1 MSRTRPMVLEAA
13 ELEKQL
19 GDLPAWQC
27 QSGRLVRTLTF
38 RNFADA
44 LDFVNRV
51 GKLAEEANHHPDILL
66 HNWNQVTLTLWTH
79 DAGGLTLLDVNLA
92 HKIDA
97 VAS

>member
-1 MSRTRPMVLEAA
+1 LR
-13 ELEKQL
+13 
-19 GDLPAWQC
+19 LPSWK
-27 QSGRLVRTLTF
+27 T
-38 RNFADA
+38 
-44 LDFVNRV
+44 
-51 GKLAEEANHHPDILL
+51 AEEANHHPDILL